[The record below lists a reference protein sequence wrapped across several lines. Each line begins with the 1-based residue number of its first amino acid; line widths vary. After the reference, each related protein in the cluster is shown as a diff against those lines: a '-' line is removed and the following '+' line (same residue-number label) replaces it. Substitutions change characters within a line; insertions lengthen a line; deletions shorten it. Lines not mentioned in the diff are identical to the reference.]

1 MTMKQH
7 TFSIAFLLIATS
19 CATEPAKNQP
29 ERRMR
34 LRVEANARAAV
45 KEKEIEAV
53 LLMSNRMRYAY
64 LYSPTADRIHF
75 VKKYFD
81 QLYRDSDRYTD
92 HVQCQQNPVEY
103 PQFIEGLKEKID
115 RLPKEGN
122 LYGDWIV
129 LFYVDGARTVH
140 SLPRGYDNN
149 WTNLDPGYTRSP
161 QTQTIEFEMIKTDV
175 GFKAEQVPPP
185 PLRKNSPPPNN

>member
-1 MTMKQH
+1 MTMKLH
-7 TFSIAFLLIATS
+7 TISIVILLIATS

-29 ERRMR
+29 SRRMR
-34 LRVEANARAAV
+34 LSVEANARDTV
-45 KEKEIEAV
+45 RDKEIQAV
-53 LLMSNRMRYAY
+53 LLMSHRMRYAY
-64 LYSPTADRIHF
+64 LYSPAADRIQHAE
-75 VKKYFD
+75 KYYD
-81 QLYRDSDRYTD
+81 QLYCHSDRYID
-92 HVQCQQNPVEY
+92 RIDCQQNPVEY
-103 PQFIEGLKEKID
+103 ARFIEGLKEKID
-115 RLPKEGN
+115 RLPTEGD

-161 QTQTIEFEMIKTDV
+161 QTKTIEFEMKKTDV

-185 PLRKNSPPPNN
+185 PVRKSSPPPNT